1 LKKLQPPHPTTKYA
15 LDVTNGKIPANRW
28 VFLACKR
35 HLNDLKV
42 GKERGLYFDIEAA
55 NHAIAFFPEFLCF
68 YEGDFSGK
76 PFNLTPHQ
84 KFVVGSIFGWKKI
97 ADDLRRF
104 KTAYIEEAKG
114 NGKALWI
121 ETPIPTLGG
130 WKKMGELA
138 IGDIIFDDRG
148 RKCKIINCTD
158 TIFGKE
164 CYKITFSDGGEI
176 IADKNHLW
184 QTNRLWNENKRGD
197 ALRGVKKEN
206 WKKHNKNGEIGI
218 WTTGEIHETLSARPS
233 NSTHPQ
239 AKWNHRIDSH
249 EGLQINAVD
258 LPIKPYTLGIWLGDG
273 DSDSARITTADMEIL
288 HNIREDGYELGVRQR
303 KKNSKA
309 FRVQIGLKDNDKCR
323 RGHAKSYNRSGKK
336 CLICERENDHYRRN
350 NTPKSIEKNIS
361 LTEILRNENLI
372 HNKHIPNSY
381 LRSGTKQREELLQGI
396 MDSDGFVS
404 KTGQC
409 EIVLTNERLI
419 DDVLELIRTMGIK
432 CTKKESEAKLNDR
445 IVGRRWRITFHTY
458 KNQNLVRLKRKRER
472 LKYKPATRPLSRGK
486 MIIGCERISSVPVRC
501 IEVDSPSRL
510 YLAGENFTPTHNS
523 PLAGGIGLYGLTFD
537 DEPGAEIYA
546 AAVTKEQAGILF
558 RDAHTFAEGSPEL
571 SDILIIDKNNIAYLE
586 ENSFFRAISSEHRG
600 LDGKRPHIALI
611 DEIHEHPNDLVVRK
625 MSAGTK
631 TRRQALIFEITN
643 SGYDRHSICYQHHEY
658 TEKILEGIIEDD
670 TWFGMMSGLDVCNS
684 CRDDGKTIPQDG
696 CPDCD
701 DWKDP
706 ITWEKANPNLKYLGK
721 PFLDYLQKQVNEAKE
736 MPSQQNIV
744 KRLNFCIW
752 TESHTRWIS
761 SDRWNKCNFTVIP
774 EKLKGMTCY
783 SGLDLSSNI
792 DLTALVHVFPP
803 VEVLHS
809 FEGNRKLYGSPDKYQ
824 IICRFFMP
832 EDNVRDRVH
841 KDKVPYDVWINQGY
855 ITTTPGNIIDY
866 KFILNQLKYDQ
877 EQFLISELAFDRWG
891 SQKITTDL
899 QDECDF
905 KLEGDEKTLIQ
916 FGQGYASMSSPTNE
930 VEKMVLAEEL
940 AHSANPVLT
949 WMMSNVVIKQDPAG
963 NKKPDKE
970 KSTEKIDGA
979 VALIMAIA
987 RAMMQN
993 IPEESA
999 YKDLSVEDMAAR
1011 MAF

>member
-1 LKKLQPPHPTTKYA
+1 
-15 LDVTNGKIPANRW
+15 
-28 VFLACKR
+28 
-35 HLNDLKV
+35 
-42 GKERGLYFDIEAA
+42 
-55 NHAIAFFPEFLCF
+55 
-68 YEGDFSGK
+68 
-76 PFNLTPHQ
+76 
-84 KFVVGSIFGWKKI
+84 
-97 ADDLRRF
+97 
-104 KTAYIEEAKG
+104 
-114 NGKALWI
+114 
-121 ETPIPTLGG
+121 
-130 WKKMGELA
+130 
-138 IGDIIFDDRG
+138 
-148 RKCKIINCTD
+148 
-158 TIFGKE
+158 
-164 CYKITFSDGGEI
+164 
-176 IADKNHLW
+176 
-184 QTNRLWNENKRGD
+184 
-197 ALRGVKKEN
+197 
-206 WKKHNKNGEIGI
+206 
-218 WTTGEIHETLSARPS
+218 
-233 NSTHPQ
+233 
-239 AKWNHRIDSH
+239 
-249 EGLQINAVD
+249 
-258 LPIKPYTLGIWLGDG
+258 
-273 DSDSARITTADMEIL
+273 
-288 HNIREDGYELGVRQR
+288 
-303 KKNSKA
+303 
-309 FRVQIGLKDNDKCR
+309 
-323 RGHAKSYNRSGKK
+323 
-336 CLICERENDHYRRN
+336 
-350 NTPKSIEKNIS
+350 
-361 LTEILRNENLI
+361 
-372 HNKHIPNSY
+372 
-381 LRSGTKQREELLQGI
+381 
-396 MDSDGFVS
+396 
-404 KTGQC
+404 
-409 EIVLTNERLI
+409 
-419 DDVLELIRTMGIK
+419 
-432 CTKKESEAKLNDR
+432 
-445 IVGRRWRITFHTY
+445 
-458 KNQNLVRLKRKRER
+458 
-472 LKYKPATRPLSRGK
+472 
-486 MIIGCERISSVPVRC
+486 
-501 IEVDSPSRL
+501 
-510 YLAGENFTPTHNS
+510 
-523 PLAGGIGLYGLTFD
+523 
-537 DEPGAEIYA
+537 
-546 AAVTKEQAGILF
+546 
-558 RDAHTFAEGSPEL
+558 
-571 SDILIIDKNNIAYLE
+571 LE

-670 TWFGMMSGLDVCNS
+670 TWFGMMSGLDVCDS

-706 ITWEKANPNLKYLGK
+706 RTWEKANPNLKYLGK

-803 VEVLHS
+803 IEVLHS